1 MKNKLLIILLLTVL
15 CGCSQKSA
23 KISEVTK
30 SIETYP
36 FSDPDK
42 VPKPDRNYYPYY
54 RFDGYSKDSELAEWT
69 IVEMENDYV
78 KVQIFPEI
86 GGKIWGAIEKSTGN
100 EFIYSNSVVKFRNIA
115 MRGPWTSG
123 GIEFNFGIIGHT
135 PHVSTPV
142 DYTTRKNEDGSVSC
156 FIGGIELMTRA
167 RWETEINLQPD
178 KAYFTTRTTYS
189 NPTAIVQPYYQW
201 SNAAYQAEGGMEF
214 LYPGNIRIGHGGEA
228 QDWPVDGNGNDLS
241 FYKNNAFGGDKSDHI
256 VGTTDGFYGAYWHDL
271 NFGTGQYSTYGSKL
285 GKKIFLWS
293 QARSGGIWEDLLTDD
308 DGQYVELQS
317 GRLFNQASTPSTRT
331 PYKHFGFAPHASNTF
346 EEYWFPIMEIGGA
359 VKANNRGVLNVV
371 KGNDTQNIYFSPL
384 TAIKDEVKI
393 YFGEKLVNSFNVN
406 NKPLEVWE
414 ETIPLNSTSEP
425 LKIIIGANELI
436 YSENEEF
443 ASRPTKSPEEFDWNS
458 VFGLYTDGINWIY
471 QGQFERAFQSL
482 SLCLEKDPLYSPA
495 LNSIAELYLRK
506 GDLENALIN
515 VKRSLSINTYDAK
528 ANFIYGLINR
538 QSGNTLDA
546 RDGFAVATLTP
557 EYFISGNIEL
567 AKLSIS
573 GNELFEAKKYI
584 DNILSKE
591 PDNQDGLL
599 LESLV
604 LRKTDNSKEADKI
617 LNHLEKIS
625 PLNHFVRAERIFSK
639 TNEKSKNDFR
649 SNIKNELDYETY
661 TEIAL
666 WYESIG
672 CLSEAIQILEL
683 SPENALVNL
692 SISNLYNKTGDSN
705 KSEAYFERF
714 LQNSTDLVMPFRV
727 ETIAPLE
734 WAVEKTEN
742 WKPKYY
748 LGLLHWSLGDKTEAV
763 ELFNLCGN
771 SPDSPY
777 FYLTKTDLFSLDKNY
792 DPEMDILRAVELKK
806 DEWRSYIALID
817 YYLSKNSTDKALG
830 ISKNALTLFPENDVI
845 KYTNAKCLLA
855 NELYSECLE
864 ELENTVILPNEGSQS
879 GRITYRLAAIMES
892 IMFYRDGKIDDAF
905 ASVEKARIWPEN
917 LGVGR
922 PYNVDERI
930 ELFLEAEYLL
940 KKNQKEKADELFN
953 EIVSYTENNH
963 RRYSSTDYLYIVSLK
978 KLGMNSKIGEFLTKW
993 QQNSPNDPIRRW
1005 VVSMNNNNRQQAR
1018 LIEQEIT
1025 TESGGTPWDP
1035 KYSDTDFE
1043 IIKNIAPLF

>member
-1 MKNKLLIILLLTVL
+1 MKNKVLIILLLTVL

-23 KISEVTK
+23 KISEITK
-30 SIETYP
+30 SIKTYP

-54 RFDGYSKDSELAEWT
+54 RFDGYSKDSEMAEWK
-69 IVEMENDYV
+69 IVEMENEYI
-78 KVQIFPEI
+78 KVQIYPEI

-100 EFIYSNSVVKFRNIA
+100 EFVYSNSVVKFRNIS

-142 DYTTRKNEDGSVSC
+142 DYTTRKNDDGSVSC

-178 KAYFTTRTTYS
+178 KAYFTTKTTYS
-189 NPTAIVQPYYQW
+189 NPTSFLQPYYQW
-201 SNAAYQAEGGMEF
+201 SNAAYQAEGNMEF
-214 LYPGNIRIGHGGEA
+214 LYPGNTSIGHGGEA
-228 QDWPVDGNGNDLS
+228 RQWPIESNGNDLS

-331 PYKHFGFAPHASNTF
+331 PYKHFGFDPHASNTF
-346 EEYWFPIMEIGGA
+346 EEHWFPIMDIGGA
-359 VKANNRGVLNVV
+359 VKANTLGVLNVV
-371 KGNDTQNIYFSPL
+371 KGSETQNIYFSPL

-393 YFGEKLVNSFNVN
+393 YFGEKLVSSFNIN

-414 ETIPLNSTSEP
+414 ETIPINSANEP
-425 LKIIIGANELI
+425 LKVIIGSNELI
-436 YSENEEF
+436 YSESEPF

-471 QGQFERAFQSL
+471 QGEFERAFQRL
-482 SLCLEKDPLYSPA
+482 TLCLEKDPLYTPA
-495 LNSIAELYLRK
+495 LNSISELYLRK

-515 VKRSLSINTYDAK
+515 VKKSLSINTYDSK
-528 ANFIYGLINR
+528 ANFVYGLINR
-538 QSGNTLDA
+538 QLENILDS

-567 AKLSIS
+567 AKLSIFGEEFS
-573 GNELFEAKKYI
+573 EAQKYLN
-584 DNILSKE
+584 NILNKE
-591 PDNQDGLL
+591 PNNQDALL
-599 LESLV
+599 LQSLV
-604 LRKTDNSKEADKI
+604 LRKTGKSKEADKI
-617 LNHLEKIS
+617 LNNLEYIS
-625 PLNHFVRAERIFSK
+625 PLNHFVRAERIFSNS
-639 TNEKSKNDFR
+639 NEKAKNNFK
-649 SNIKNELDYETY
+649 SFIKNELDYETY
-661 TEIAL
+661 AEIAL

-672 CLSEAIQILEL
+672 CLPEAIQILEL
-683 SPENALVNL
+683 SPENALINL
-692 SISNLYNKTGDSN
+692 SLSYLNNKLGDNN
-705 KSEAYFERF
+705 KSDVYFEKF
-714 LQNSTDLVMPFRV
+714 IQNSVDLVMPFRS
-727 ETIAPLE
+727 ETIVPLE
-734 WAVEKTEN
+734 WAVAKTEN

-748 LGLLHWSLGDKTEAV
+748 LGLLRWSLGNRSDAV
-763 ELFNLCGN
+763 ELFNQCGN
-771 SPDSPY
+771 SSDSPY
-777 FYLTKTDLFSLDKNY
+777 FYLTKADLFSNDKNY
-792 DPEMDILRAVELKK
+792 DSEKDILRALELKN
-806 DEWRSYIALID
+806 DEWRTHLALIE
-817 YYLSKNSTDKALG
+817 YYLSKNNAVKALEV
-830 ISKNALTLFPENDVI
+830 SKNALTLFPENDVI
-845 KYTNAKCLLA
+845 KFTNARCLLA
-855 NELYSECLE
+855 NELYSESLK
-864 ELENTVILPNEGSQS
+864 ELENTVILPNEGAQG

-892 IMFYRDGKIDDAF
+892 IMFYRDGKIDDALV
-905 ASVEKARIWPEN
+905 SVEKAKVWPEN

-922 PYNVDERI
+922 PYNVDDRI
-930 ELFLEAEYLL
+930 EQFLEAEYLL
-940 KKNQKEKADELFN
+940 KKNQKDKSDELFK

-978 KLGMNSKIGEFLTKW
+978 KLGMNSKAGEFLTKW
-993 QQNSPNDPIRRW
+993 QQSSPNDPIRRW
-1005 VVSMNNNNRQQAR
+1005 VVAMSNNNLQQAR
-1018 LIEQEIT
+1018 LIEQEISI
-1025 TESGGTPWDP
+1025 ESGGTPWDP
-1035 KYSDTDFE
+1035 KYSDTNFE